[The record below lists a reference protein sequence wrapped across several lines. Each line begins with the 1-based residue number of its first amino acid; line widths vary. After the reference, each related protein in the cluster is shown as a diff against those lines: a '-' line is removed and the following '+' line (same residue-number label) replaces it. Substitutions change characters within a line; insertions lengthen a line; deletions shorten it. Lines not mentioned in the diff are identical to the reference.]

1 MSDPVADL
9 NQALA
14 LARQVRFL
22 LRRAG
27 APRSHQ
33 KAVRL
38 CTSIGG
44 AVRHAL
50 RIAYRHTDERKES
63 ATTHSSQQTSGERR
77 G

>member
-14 LARQVRFL
+14 LARQVRSL

-50 RIAYRHTDERKES
+50 RIAYRRPIDGRGNDPHNSQRLLDERLP
-63 ATTHSSQQTSGERR
+63 
-77 G
+77 